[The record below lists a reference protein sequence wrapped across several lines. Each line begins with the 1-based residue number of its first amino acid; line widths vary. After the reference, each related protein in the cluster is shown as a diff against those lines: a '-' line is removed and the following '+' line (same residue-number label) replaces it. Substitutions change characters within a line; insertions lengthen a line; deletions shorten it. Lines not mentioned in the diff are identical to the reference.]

1 MNSKKTLMFVFYV
14 IINFCHIGTEF
25 SYLFNAILALY
36 NNVMVIG
43 VWKQC
48 RRLLKVAFIQQDPC
62 YVCKYA

>member
-1 MNSKKTLMFVFYV
+1 MFVFYV

-48 RRLLKVAFIQQDPC
+48 R
-62 YVCKYA
+62 